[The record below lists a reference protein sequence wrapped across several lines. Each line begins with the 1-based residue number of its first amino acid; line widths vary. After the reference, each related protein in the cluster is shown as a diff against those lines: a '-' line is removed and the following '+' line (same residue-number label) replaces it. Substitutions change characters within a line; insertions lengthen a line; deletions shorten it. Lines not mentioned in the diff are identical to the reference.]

1 MADSISVLSS
11 TGQVHSG
18 KCQLVGMII
27 TYTGASGG
35 KATFDDS
42 VGGSGTKLVE
52 VVAGPSSP
60 VIVFFGER
68 FYPLFSTGMYLTLG
82 SPGMSATLWVR
93 QL

>member
-1 MADSISVLSS
+1 MADSISVLSAS
-11 TGQVHSG
+11 GQVYSG
-18 KCQLVGMII
+18 KCQLAGMII

-42 VGGSGTKLVE
+42 IGGSASKVVE
-52 VVAGPSSP
+52 VVAGPYSP
-60 VIVFFGER
+60 VIVFFRES
-68 FYPLFSTGMYLTLG
+68 FFPLFSTGMYLTLG